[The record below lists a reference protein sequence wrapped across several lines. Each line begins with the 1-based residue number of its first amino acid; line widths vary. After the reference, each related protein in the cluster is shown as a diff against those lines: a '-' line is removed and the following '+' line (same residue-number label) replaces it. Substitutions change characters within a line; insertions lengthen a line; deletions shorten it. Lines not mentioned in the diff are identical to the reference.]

1 MTTDPSPSDI
11 IQGEKLKFDP
21 MLLTKPE
28 DQVFTIKEYLQLED
42 SSEVK
47 HEFHDGKI
55 IEMSGGTAVHN
66 EIALKIA
73 AALLWALEDK
83 TTTYKVYN
91 SDMKIQIP
99 EFNHFVYPDAVVICE
114 KPDFYEGRKDIITN
128 ALLVVEVASLSTEEY
143 DRGLKFYKYKTLPTF
158 KEYVLVSQDKVW
170 ISSFF
175 RKKPDTWVEAIE
187 EQMENTIHL
196 KSIDVHLSLQKV
208 FGGVDFG

>member
-1 MTTDPSPSDI
+1 MNHP
-11 IQGEKLKFDP
+11 GEKLKTEP
-21 MLLTKPE
+21 MLLTKSE
-28 DQVFTIKEYLQLED
+28 DQVFTIEEYLNLED
-42 SSEVK
+42 SSSVK

-73 AALLWALEDK
+73 ASLLWALEDK
-83 TTTYKVYN
+83 ATTYKVYN

-99 EFNHFVYPDAVVICE
+99 EFNHFVYPDAVVVCE
-114 KPDFYEGRKDIITN
+114 QPNFYEGRKDIITN
-128 ALLVVEVASLSTEEY
+128 PLLVVEVASLSTEEY

-175 RKKPDTWVEAIE
+175 RKKPDTWVEAVEDKID
-187 EQMENTIHL
+187 QSIYL
-196 KSIDVHLSLQKV
+196 KSIDIHLPLQKV
-208 FGGVDFG
+208 FGGVDFE